1 MHSILLTTFAI
12 FFAILSKENAF
23 SNEKQTFSFKCSIDL
38 KVKKEKKWQ
47 NRVYLATYPRS
58 GNHWMR
64 YLIEE
69 ATHIATSSCYQDPDP
84 QHMATVFPWGGYCC
98 EHGYEGQ
105 SSYATEQETV
115 VIKTHFP
122 AIGISPFD
130 ELPYTKTIRIVR
142 HPVDSFYSFY
152 IWVQTYSNQPCEY
165 AMPKDVLLKSIASWR
180 AFQNYWDQA
189 ENVLTVRYED
199 LYNHPEHYLRQI
211 LNAIGYQVTEADI
224 QRAVAKFPPRGGLY
238 KHFDHFSA
246 EDLALI
252 QAELGPLMQKSGYS
266 CQ

>member
-130 ELPYTKTIRIVR
+130 ELPISKPFASSAIPLILFIL
-142 HPVDSFYSFY
+142 SSLGE
-152 IWVQTYSNQPCEY
+152 TYSNQPCEY

-180 AFQNYWDQA
+180 AFGT
-189 ENVLTVRYED
+189 L
-199 LYNHPEHYLRQI
+199 
-211 LNAIGYQVTEADI
+211 
-224 QRAVAKFPPRGGLY
+224 
-238 KHFDHFSA
+238 
-246 EDLALI
+246 
-252 QAELGPLMQKSGYS
+252 LGPGRKCADGAL
-266 CQ
+266 